1 MNIVIQKAID
11 TVGSQRELAQKVGVN
26 QSAVSK
32 WLCGGG
38 IRSKYIAALE
48 IATNGTVTIEEIIS
62 SLEPNANDSAGC
74 L

>member
-11 TVGSQRELAQKVGVN
+11 IVGSQRELAQKVGVN

-38 IRSKYIAALE
+38 IRSKYITALV
-48 IATNGTVTIEEIIS
+48 IATNGTVTFEEILS
-62 SLEPNANDSAGC
+62 SLEPNANDSEAR